1 MCSNPLTAQRQG
13 DFGDLGWDMQITWDK
28 GKRLPKLEEVDAP
41 LELFKADAGRAS
53 LFMKQL
59 LVREPAQHA
68 RDMGTEGSFL
78 ILAFAWQEAALD
90 SL

>member
-1 MCSNPLTAQRQG
+1 MWQG
-13 DFGDLGWDMQITWDK
+13 GRGHASLSAVQITWDK

-41 LELFKADAGRAS
+41 LELLKAEAGRAR

-59 LVREPAQHA
+59 LVKEPAQHA
-68 RDMGTEGSFL
+68 KDMGTEGSFL
-78 ILAFAWQEAALD
+78 VLAFAWQEAALH

>member
-1 MCSNPLTAQRQG
+1 MWQG
-13 DFGDLGWDMQITWDK
+13 GLGHASLSAMQITWDK

-41 LELFKADAGRAS
+41 LELFQAEAGRAS

-59 LVREPAQHA
+59 LVKEPAQHA

-78 ILAFAWQEAALD
+78 VLAFAWQRAALD